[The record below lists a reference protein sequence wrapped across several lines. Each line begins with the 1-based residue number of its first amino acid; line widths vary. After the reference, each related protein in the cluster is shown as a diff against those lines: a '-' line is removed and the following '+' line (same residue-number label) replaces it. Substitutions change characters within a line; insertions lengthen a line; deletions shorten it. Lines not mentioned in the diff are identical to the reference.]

1 MGRCVISL
9 RLCFGSIAL
18 AIALGAFGAHG
29 LASVVS
35 PARLETWETAN
46 QYHVW
51 TSLILLSVSLVR
63 DQWHFPAWSLRL
75 ITAGGV
81 IFAGSLYLL
90 VLSGHAWLGAITPIG
105 GIFLIS
111 GLIVAAIGCG
121 RNNTP
126 PSP

>member
-1 MGRCVISL
+1 MSL

-63 DQWHFPAWSLRL
+63 DQWHFL